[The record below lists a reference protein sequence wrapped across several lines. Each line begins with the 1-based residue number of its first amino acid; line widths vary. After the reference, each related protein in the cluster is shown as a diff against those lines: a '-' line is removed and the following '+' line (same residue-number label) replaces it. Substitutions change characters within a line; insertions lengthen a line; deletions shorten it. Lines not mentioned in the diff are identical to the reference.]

1 MKWYHQMQNKI
12 KNFLLILGL
21 FLFAKL
27 LLIPILLFIEIINI
41 SRLSNIFNFVFDYAL
56 FGTAFFLG
64 FCNLFLTKFER
75 GLNQISSNLPRLGLY
90 FAVCGWIPIASV
102 LYNQFNRYL
111 VQAILVSFIA
121 GVILDKAFPI
131 WKKAI
136 LIVILFLILA
146 LIFTGNSIY
155 EFDE

>member
-64 FCNLFLTKFER
+64 FCKF
-75 GLNQISSNLPRLGLY
+75 
-90 FAVCGWIPIASV
+90 
-102 LYNQFNRYL
+102 
-111 VQAILVSFIA
+111 
-121 GVILDKAFPI
+121 
-131 WKKAI
+131 
-136 LIVILFLILA
+136 ILFLVVFSCPLCFIINLTDILYRQFWLA
-146 LIFTGNSIY
+146 LLPALSLIRHFQYGKKRYLLSY
-155 EFDE
+155 FFSF